1 MFCETEWD
9 NWGIKKDIL
18 FTNRNIYSI
27 PFIEAKKVRAFFTQQ
42 STEKDSNQRCEYT
55 NIYK

>member
-1 MFCETEWD
+1 MVCETECE
-9 NWGIKKDIL
+9 NSGIKKDIL

-27 PFIEAKKVRAFFTQQ
+27 PFVEAEKVRAFFTLQ
-42 STEKDSNQRCEYT
+42 STEKDSNQRYEYT